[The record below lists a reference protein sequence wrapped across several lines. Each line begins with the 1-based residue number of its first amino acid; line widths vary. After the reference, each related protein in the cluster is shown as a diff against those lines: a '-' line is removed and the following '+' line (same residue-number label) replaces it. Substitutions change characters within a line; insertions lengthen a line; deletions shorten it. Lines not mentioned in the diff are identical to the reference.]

1 MLKMDI
7 PFLIQDDI
15 KNTNFNK
22 KYQKLFYDIK
32 KIGLVFNDYYE
43 LSTFINKNYNN
54 IDNWWA
60 GIKKNKSF
68 IKFKKNIF
76 TPSKN
81 YSSQIT
87 KELLNN

>member
-7 PFLIQDDI
+7 PFLIKEDL
-15 KNTNFNK
+15 KNVNFNK
-22 KYQKLFYDIK
+22 KYQKLFSDIE
-32 KIGLVFNDYYE
+32 KIGLVFNDYYKM
-43 LSTFINKNYNN
+43 SKFINKNYNN
-54 IDNWWA
+54 IDEWWA
-60 GIKKNKSF
+60 EIKKKKSF